1 MVLSLLHKQMN
12 LFHYSCAQSPSVLCL
27 LFSHR
32 ALSTIQLRALLIS
45 VPALHIAHKCKLVLS
60 LPTCCLCWAWCCWQ
74 SRSGKV
80 KSVDHV
86 HLYFNPFHVRDSK
99 LHEPTGL
106 ERTRLKMPAVDL
118 QTEWKHRLCMQFWWE
133 CTGPALENK
142 RLCVRVCARVYD
154 DDDEC
159 KQKERGRERRRARSV
174 LINHDWL
181 IQSPLVFSPS
191 LPRSSSPLWLD
202 YGDVLYLSL
211 PPLLRLSLLFF
222 IFSLFLWQPPHHQ
235 YYSPPPLQ
243 RLPNCATLFI
253 PPRKGGCQSPRL
265 PCLHPLTRRR
275 TSPPSIHP
283 RPIHQSFFSLSPSFF
298 PPCLTHSC
306 HFVTLLYIKFPL
318 FLRSKLSSIY
328 LHPPFSSLYCIQ
340 WSVSACL
347 SGTLG
352 NGKKQTH
359 KAKTHSLSL
368 ILSLSLCLSSFSRGL
383 SWRSWVLTQPG
394 LIQMLPEMHPGKAS
408 LGLLF

>member
-27 LFSHR
+27 RFSHR

-99 LHEPTGL
+99 LHKPTGL

-118 QTEWKHRLCMQFWWE
+118 QTEWKHWLCMQFWWE

-235 YYSPPPLQ
+235 YYSPPPFNAY
-243 RLPNCATLFI
+243 PTA
-253 PPRKGGCQSPRL
+253 
-265 PCLHPLTRRR
+265 PL
-275 TSPPSIHP
+275 
-283 RPIHQSFFSLSPSFF
+283 
-298 PPCLTHSC
+298 
-306 HFVTLLYIKFPL
+306 Y
-318 FLRSKLSSIY
+318 
-328 LHPPFSSLYCIQ
+328 SSL
-340 WSVSACL
+340 
-347 SGTLG
+347 
-352 NGKKQTH
+352 
-359 KAKTHSLSL
+359 
-368 ILSLSLCLSSFSRGL
+368 
-383 SWRSWVLTQPG
+383 
-394 LIQMLPEMHPGKAS
+394 PGKEAVNLHVCRVS
-408 LGLLF
+408 IL